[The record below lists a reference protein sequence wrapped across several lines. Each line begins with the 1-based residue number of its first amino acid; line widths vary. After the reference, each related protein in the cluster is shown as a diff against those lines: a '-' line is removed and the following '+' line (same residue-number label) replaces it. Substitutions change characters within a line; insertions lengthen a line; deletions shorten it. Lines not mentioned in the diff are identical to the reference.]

1 MVPRVPTRKR
11 GFMDVPRKGAGRKRL
26 IRRIVYSVI
35 VIVGGIGITL
45 ALGRLKPAA
54 PSVEMATLWPDTV
67 KRGPMKRDVRG
78 LGTLAPEEVL
88 FIPAT
93 TDGRVE
99 KRLVQQ
105 GDRVKPDTVLFILNN
120 PELQNSMVD
129 AEYQL
134 KTEQAKYTDLEM
146 TLEKQGLDQKAA
158 AATVNSEYKQAQLK
172 ADRDKELAKEGLIPD
187 LDEKLSTVKADELSQ
202 RTKLELERLSFSK
215 QQVQAQLAA
224 QKAKIDQL
232 RAMFELK
239 RSQVESLKI
248 RAGIDGIITEL
259 LVQYGQ
265 RIPAGTALA
274 KATQPWK
281 LKAELKISETQAKD
295 ILLGQD
301 AQIDTRNGIIP
312 GKVSRIDPAVI
323 NGTRTVDVR
332 LIGTLP
338 SGAVPDLS
346 VDGTIVLENL
356 SDVVY
361 VGRPVFGQPNS
372 TITLFKMDPD
382 GKGATRLPVKLGR
395 SSVNSIEVLDGLKVG
410 DRVILSDMSAMD
422 GHDRI
427 RLN

>member
-1 MVPRVPTRKR
+1 
-11 GFMDVPRKGAGRKRL
+11 MDVPRVGAGRKRL

-35 VIVGGIGITL
+35 ALVGIAAISV

-105 GDRVKPDTVLFILNN
+105 GDRVKPDTILFILNN

-129 AEYQL
+129 SEYQL

-232 RAMFELK
+232 RAVFELR

-295 ILLGQD
+295 ILVGQD

-356 SDVVY
+356 SEVVY

-372 TITLFKMDPD
+372 TIQLFKMDPD
-382 GKGATRLPVKLGR
+382 GKGAMRVPVKLGR
-395 SSVNSIEVLDGLKVG
+395 SSVNTIEVVDGLKVG

>member
-1 MVPRVPTRKR
+1 
-11 GFMDVPRKGAGRKRL
+11 
-26 IRRIVYSVI
+26 
-35 VIVGGIGITL
+35 
-45 ALGRLKPAA
+45 
-54 PSVEMATLWPDTV
+54 
-67 KRGPMKRDVRG
+67 
-78 LGTLAPEEVL
+78 
-88 FIPAT
+88 
-93 TDGRVE
+93 
-99 KRLVQQ
+99 
-105 GDRVKPDTVLFILNN
+105 
-120 PELQNSMVD
+120 MVD

-134 KTEQAKYTDLEM
+134 KTEQAKYTDLQM

-187 LDEKLSTVKADELSQ
+187 LDEKLSTVKADELLQ

-215 QQVQAQLAA
+215 QQVQAQLSA

-248 RAGIDGIITEL
+248 RAGIDGIITEI

-265 RIPAGTALA
+265 RVPANTALA

-295 ILLGQD
+295 ILIGQD

-382 GKGATRLPVKLGR
+382 AKGATRVPVKLGR
-395 SSVNSIEVLDGLKVG
+395 SSVNTIEVVDGLKVG

>member
-1 MVPRVPTRKR
+1 
-11 GFMDVPRKGAGRKRL
+11 MDVPRKGAGRKRL
-26 IRRIVYSVI
+26 IRRIVYSAI
-35 VIVGGIGITL
+35 VVVGGVAITL

-105 GDRVKPDTVLFILNN
+105 GDRVKPDTVLFTLNN

-134 KTEQAKYTDLEM
+134 KTEQAKYTDLQM

-187 LDEKLSTVKADELSQ
+187 LDEKLSTVKADELLQ

-215 QQVQAQLAA
+215 QQVQAQLSA

-248 RAGIDGIITEL
+248 RAGIDGIITEI

-265 RIPAGTALA
+265 RVPANTALA

-295 ILLGQD
+295 ILIGQD

-382 GKGATRLPVKLGR
+382 AKGATRVPVKLGR
-395 SSVNSIEVLDGLKVG
+395 SSVNTIEVVDGLKVG